1 MAKIIVTGI
10 LGTRY
15 LIDSDSKFESPPHTI
30 DSVRVTTKDK
40 NLCQFA
46 IKETMTE
53 VKNLINE
60 AEAEATNKKL
70 DLILANQEK
79 LLKALRIK

>member
-10 LGTRY
+10 LGARY
-15 LIDSDSKFESPPHTI
+15 LVDSDSTFKSARTI

-40 NLCQFA
+40 SLCEFA
-46 IKETMTE
+46 IRETMPE
-53 VKNLINE
+53 VMKLINE
-60 AEAEATNKKL
+60 AEAETTNAKL
-70 DLILANQEK
+70 DLILKNQEK